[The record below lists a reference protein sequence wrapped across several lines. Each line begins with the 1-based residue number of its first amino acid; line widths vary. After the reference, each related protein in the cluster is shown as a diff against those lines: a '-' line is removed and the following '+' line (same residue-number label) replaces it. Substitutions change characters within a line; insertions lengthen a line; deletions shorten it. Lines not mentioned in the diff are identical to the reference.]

1 MLFTVAYLVDAWY
14 AQFFL
19 ASVTSKRLLLYAMQ
33 AIFTIFSASLFQDFL
48 SMIEDTEFLCVLSDS
63 SERKE
68 LNDSKNN

>member
-1 MLFTVAYLVDAWY
+1 
-14 AQFFL
+14 
-19 ASVTSKRLLLYAMQ
+19 MQ

-68 LNDSKNN
+68 LTDSKNNWEN